1 MNTGLITGIISV
13 CLIGAVLLGSRIRRR
28 LPEHHL
34 GGDTKDTVKL
44 AMGLVATMSALVL
57 GLLVSSAKTSYDNT
71 RGQVIQMA
79 AKISFLDR
87 LLEDYGPEAND
98 VRSQIRALV
107 EEGVRQMWP
116 STAERAANLNPNI
129 RGGDALYA
137 AIQRL
142 SPKDDVQHSLKSQ
155 ASALVLDL
163 GQSRTMLRAQS
174 VPSISKPLLI
184 VVVGWLMVIFL
195 SFSLLAPPNAT
206 AILALMVAA
215 LSVGGAILLILELDH
230 PFGGLI
236 QISSEPLLNVLNHL
250 AK

>member
-1 MNTGLITGIISV
+1 
-13 CLIGAVLLGSRIRRR
+13 
-28 LPEHHL
+28 
-34 GGDTKDTVKL
+34 
-44 AMGLVATMSALVL
+44 
-57 GLLVSSAKTSYDNT
+57 
-71 RGQVIQMA
+71 
-79 AKISFLDR
+79 
-87 LLEDYGPEAND
+87 
-98 VRSQIRALV
+98 
-107 EEGVRQMWP
+107 
-116 STAERAANLNPNI
+116 LNPNI